1 MACSARR
8 LFQKPTSKRKGLSD
22 VVKTLQGFMPQTLL
36 QWVQVA
42 SLIIGIAIVFGSF
55 FDKLDN
61 SLSDLDKRVTR
72 LEYIN
77 GVSGNAR

>member
-1 MACSARR
+1 M
-8 LFQKPTSKRKGLSD
+8 G
-22 VVKTLQGFMPQTLL
+22 KTLRGFMPQTLL

-42 SLIIGIAIVFGSF
+42 SLIIGIAIVFNSY

-61 SLSDLDKRVTR
+61 RFVNLDKRITR

-77 GVSGNAR
+77 GVAKHEN

>member
-1 MACSARR
+1 
-8 LFQKPTSKRKGLSD
+8 
-22 VVKTLQGFMPQTLL
+22 VEKTLRGFMPQTLL